1 MYVTHLGTMTSRVV
15 RYSESRMKCSFLTKS
30 ARFLVSRLPLQSA
43 EYYMNIYNVKIL
55 IYRHLRLLLFQVLQ
69 ISLEVVIGLRL
80 GLQIAIDLTD
90 LLGDNVGDVAQRL
103 LDRILGH
110 VPLEAGQVLG

>member
-1 MYVTHLGTMTSRVV
+1 MLLLDQISQIPGQQTATIKRGVLY
-15 RYSESRMKCSFLTKS
+15 RYS
-30 ARFLVSRLPLQSA
+30 
-43 EYYMNIYNVKIL
+43 YNVKIL